1 MDLLYTHIGLIDLK
15 AIADESVEALEKTKQ
30 QYAQLFHFF
39 YAHFIPGSLN
49 SNLKAL
55 QTTEKSLTFQ
65 MLTGY

>member
-39 YAHFIPGSLN
+39 HAHFILQ
-49 SNLKAL
+49 AL
-55 QTTEKSLTFQ
+55 
-65 MLTGY
+65 